1 MEKQTESVI
10 MNVLMKKILTFA
22 AVAFVT
28 VQSMAQVQQGLVKT
42 IGRPNKPGVVLA
54 DVMIR
59 VRGLVN
65 SVVSSPDGSF
75 RVSAPNKKDGDDI
88 VIISVQK
95 RGYELKDK
103 ELIGRKLVFSS
114 QVPIEIVMID
124 LRQLA
129 ADKERIEKKA
139 YEVAEKNYQKKKE
152 EIENQ
157 IKNNEISA
165 ENYRQQLQTLQ
176 ANYEK
181 YISLIGD
188 MAERYARTDYDKLDS
203 IDYKINL
210 CIENGELDKAD
221 SLIHTVFD
229 PETVLERN
237 RSAKAEI
244 QQRIA
249 FAQSVIDKAN
259 ADKEAI
265 KRDKEYAERIIQLCD
280 RLYKEYLIVEDYQK
294 AIDCLNK
301 SLEIKTIIYGKED
314 EKTKETINK
323 IDSLKNN
330 SL

>member
-1 MEKQTESVI
+1 MEKQTKSVI
-10 MNVLMKKILTFA
+10 INVLMKKILTFA
-22 AVAFVT
+22 IVAFIA

-59 VRGLVN
+59 VSGLIN
-65 SVVSSPDGSF
+65 SVVSSSDGSF
-75 RVSAPNKKDGDDI
+75 RLSAPNKKDGDDI

-124 LRQLA
+124 LRQLT

-139 YEVAEKNYQKKKE
+139 YEVAEKNYQKKME
-152 EIENQ
+152 EIEKQ

-176 ANYEK
+176 AYYEK

-221 SLIHTVFD
+221 SLVHTVFD

-237 RSAKAEI
+237 RSAKEEI
-244 QQRIA
+244 RQRIA
-249 FAQSVIDKAN
+249 FAQSIIDKAN
-259 ADKEAI
+259 ADKDAIRRDEA
-265 KRDKEYAERIIQLCD
+265 YAERVIGLCHE
-280 RLYKEYLIVEDYQK
+280 LSEEYLAEGNIQK
-294 AIDCLNK
+294 AIDCLEK
-301 SLEIKTIIYGKED
+301 SLEIELILYGMEDDKTQM
-314 EKTKETINK
+314 TILQIN
-323 IDSLKNN
+323 SLKK
-330 SL
+330 LD